1 MKIKHI
7 KYQNG
12 LSVIFKYSEDG
23 ETVDYT
29 LSRLIDDELIQD
41 SNDVYDVDG
50 LVLKPTVFVSG
61 GGGELAADK
70 FKYVTDI
77 NDDLVVLSN
86 EIIGSNSVLMT
97 KLDLKEFLMG

>member
-7 KYQNG
+7 KYRNG

-29 LSRLIDDELIQD
+29 LSRLVDDELIQD
-41 SNDVYDVDG
+41 SNDVYYVDR

-61 GGGELAADK
+61 GGELTADK